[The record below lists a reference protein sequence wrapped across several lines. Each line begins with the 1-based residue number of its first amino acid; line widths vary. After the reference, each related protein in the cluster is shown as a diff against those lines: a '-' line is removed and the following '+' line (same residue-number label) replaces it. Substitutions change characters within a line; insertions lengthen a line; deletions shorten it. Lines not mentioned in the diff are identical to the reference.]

1 MTGSSENK
9 QQGAREQRSG
19 RISRYSLGVKVE
31 EFEVEGLHENKCVAH
46 DKFNW
51 SDAVGYLLVT
61 RCFYSYH
68 CNLQFL
74 LCAYFWRGAFL
85 TSLFLSFVMRTL
97 ISILSF
103 STACF
108 LELSLFSWFPLFPPW
123 MMSKPALIVLL
134 SPALFFFSLKIVAQM
149 SYCCLKCLLA
159 RWKLFTSCQDL
170 PFSSSS
176 SPAIRTIGDVWT
188 TDKLFP
194 TSNLCSFL

>member
-19 RISRYSLGVKVE
+19 RILRYSLGVKVD

-97 ISILSF
+97 TSILSF

-108 LELSLFSWFPLFPPW
+108 FGTRSVFMISSISSMDDVQTCSDSTSLSCLIFLFFEDLCSD
-123 MMSKPALIVLL
+123 VLL
-134 SPALFFFSLKIVAQM
+134 LPEMFTCTMETFHFLSGPPFLV
-149 SYCCLKCLLA
+149 LL
-159 RWKLFTSCQDL
+159 L
-170 PFSSSS
+170 SSH
-176 SPAIRTIGDVWT
+176 
-188 TDKLFP
+188 
-194 TSNLCSFL
+194 

>member
-1 MTGSSENK
+1 MTGPSENK

-19 RISRYSLGVKVE
+19 RILRYSLGVKVE

-68 CNLQFL
+68 CNLQSL

-103 STACF
+103 SPACF

-134 SPALFFFSLKIVAQM
+134 SPASLLFFFLWRSLLR
-149 SYCCLKCLLA
+149 CLIAAWNVYLHDGNFSLLV
-159 RWKLFTSCQDL
+159 RTSLSRPPPLQPL
-170 PFSSSS
+170 GPLVVF
-176 SPAIRTIGDVWT
+176 GQ
-188 TDKLFP
+188 L
-194 TSNLCSFL
+194 TSSFLL